1 MPSRR
6 TYTDGADA
14 VASPQVLDFRLDAP
28 LSRRELILAG
38 AAAVA
43 SARLARGAAGAIRGV
58 EAAGAMPPPGRS
70 GIDHRVVVMME
81 NRSFDHLLGWLP
93 GADGKQAGLR
103 YLDKSGVA
111 HSTHPLAPDFQGCGH
126 PDPDHSYEGG
136 RVQYANGVCDGFLRS
151 GQNDAYAIGY
161 YTGRDLRF
169 LGPAARYWTACDR
182 YFAPF
187 MGPTFPNRLYLHAAV
202 TDRTTNTQTLSSLP
216 TIWDRLAARGLKG
229 RNYYMNIPT
238 VLLWGPKY
246 ASIARPYAEFLLD
259 CRLGR
264 LPHVA
269 FVDPLFT
276 SSSEGTAADDHPHAD
291 IRAGEYFLARTY
303 RAITTSPAWRRTVL
317 ILTFDEWGG
326 FFDHVPPAVA
336 PDVDPA
342 FALRGFRVP
351 CLVISPL
358 ARRRR
363 IAHGVY
369 DHTSILRMIEWRWN
383 LRPLSVR
390 DAHANN
396 LAAVLDFRHR
406 NLHAPKITAPRV
418 AGRAC
423 PSG

>member
-58 EAAGAMPPPGRS
+58 EAAGVLPPPGRS
-70 GIDHRVVVMME
+70 GIDHIVVVMME

>member
-1 MPSRR
+1 V
-6 TYTDGADA
+6 D
-14 VASPQVLDFRLDAP
+14 VRLDVP

-43 SARLARGAAGAIRGV
+43 SARFAHGAAGAIRGP
-58 EAAGAMPPPGRS
+58 EAASALPPPARS
-70 GIDHRVVVMME
+70 GIDHIVVVMME

-93 GADGKQAGLR
+93 GADGKQAGLQ
-103 YLDKSGVA
+103 YLDTSGVA
-111 HSTHPLAPDFQGCGH
+111 HSTHPLAPDYQGCGH

-136 RVQYANGVCDGFLRS
+136 RVQYANGACDGFLRS
-151 GQNDAYAIGY
+151 GQNDEYAIGY

-169 LGPAARYWTACDR
+169 FGPAARYWTVCDR
-182 YFAPF
+182 YFAAL

-229 RNYYMNIPT
+229 RNYFLNIPT

-259 CRLGR
+259 CRRGK

-276 SSSEGTAADDHPHAD
+276 TSSEGTAADDHPHAD

-317 ILTFDEWGG
+317 IITFDEWGG
-326 FFDHVPPAVA
+326 FFDHVPPSVA

-363 IAHGVY
+363 VAHGVY

-396 LAAVLDFRHR
+396 LAAVLDFQHR

-418 AGRAC
+418 VGRAC
-423 PSG
+423 P